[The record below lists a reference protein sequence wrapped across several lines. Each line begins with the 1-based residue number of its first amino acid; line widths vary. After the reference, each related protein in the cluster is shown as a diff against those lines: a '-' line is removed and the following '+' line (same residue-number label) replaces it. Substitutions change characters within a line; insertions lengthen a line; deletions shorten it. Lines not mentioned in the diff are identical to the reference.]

1 MHKSEPF
8 PAPRLTVTVPE
19 AARAT
24 GLGRTTIYKLI
35 DDGKLRRVKVGKPSL
50 IVFSDLEKL
59 IAPEDCAMPLDQSGS
74 SPLRDL
80 LQEGA
85 A

>member
-1 MHKSEPF
+1 MHKAEPF
-8 PAPRLTVTVPE
+8 PAARLTITVRE

-35 DDGKLRRVKVGKPSL
+35 DDGKLRRVKVGKRSL

-59 IAPEDCAMPLDQSGS
+59 VAPDDRAMPPDRSHGS
-74 SPLRDL
+74 SLDAG
-80 LQEGA
+80 EA
-85 A
+85 AA